1 MLHVHDALNSITLH
15 TSHAINPLVECI
27 YYLINIGLY
36 ALFILNPISYK
47 HCNPV
52 KYKLSVFLNI
62 IILNVWYLHL
72 INTFTHKHNKNGT
85 NGKIMITVTLKF
97 Y

>member
-47 HCNPV
+47 HCNPSTC
-52 KYKLSVFLNI
+52 YN
-62 IILNVWYLHL
+62 N
-72 INTFTHKHNKNGT
+72 
-85 NGKIMITVTLKF
+85 
-97 Y
+97 